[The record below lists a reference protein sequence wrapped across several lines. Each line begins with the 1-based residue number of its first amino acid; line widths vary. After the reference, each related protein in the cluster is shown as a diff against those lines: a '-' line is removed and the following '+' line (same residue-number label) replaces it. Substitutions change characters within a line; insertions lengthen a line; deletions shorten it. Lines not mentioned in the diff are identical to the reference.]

1 MWCLSNSVT
10 LFTFSNSVKEKGA
23 LKSRIE
29 IGPVHREVNLKIGKK
44 NYAYNE
50 KMGSSEDSET
60 AT

>member
-1 MWCLSNSVT
+1 M
-10 LFTFSNSVKEKGA
+10 KEKGA
-23 LKSRIE
+23 LISRIE